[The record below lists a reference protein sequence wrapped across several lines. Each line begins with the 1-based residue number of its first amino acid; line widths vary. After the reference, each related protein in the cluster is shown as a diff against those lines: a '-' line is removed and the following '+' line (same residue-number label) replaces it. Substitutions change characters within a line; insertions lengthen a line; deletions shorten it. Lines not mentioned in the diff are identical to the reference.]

1 MGRPHGAEPAP
12 PVTADDIP
20 VLPEHVP
27 VTLPALAPHL
37 LITTAEQFKAIN
49 EPTRSRILSI
59 IQNEPATAKQLA
71 DRLHVPHGAIGHHL
85 QVLEA
90 TGLAQIVAKRLV
102 RGFVAKYYARTA
114 RLFTYDLSP
123 DVVGGRSPSVEIVT
137 QATTEFAETVAEGGA
152 EARTLG
158 VSFPRMRLSPARAIV
173 YQERLAAL
181 VEELLREPPDPEGE
195 VYSCLVALFRSP
207 NYLQSDSH
215 LSSPAREADAPVAPR
230 AEIDGEA
237 DGEAERQT
245 NQAHQQDRQAGDTV

>member
-1 MGRPHGAEPAP
+1 MGRPHGSEPAP
-12 PVTADDIP
+12 PGAADDIP

-27 VTLPALAPHL
+27 VTLPELAPHL

-90 TGLAQIVAKRLV
+90 SGLAQIVAKRLV

-123 DVVGGRSPSVEIVT
+123 DVVGGRSPSLEIMT
-137 QATTEFAETVAEGGA
+137 QAAHEFAETVAEGG
-152 EARTLG
+152 EAARILG
-158 VSFPRMRLSPARAIV
+158 VSFPRARLSPARASV
-173 YQERLAAL
+173 YQQRLAAL
-181 VEELLREPPDPEGE
+181 VEELLREPPDQEGE
-195 VYSCLVALFRSP
+195 VYSCLVTLFRAP
-207 NYLQSDSH
+207 NYLQSATP
-215 LSSPAREADAPVAPR
+215 LSSLSAPARAADDPDAPS
-230 AEIDGEA
+230 AEIDGEI
-237 DGEAERQT
+237 DREANR
-245 NQAHQQDRQAGDTV
+245 AHHQE

>member
-1 MGRPHGAEPAP
+1 MGRPHRGDPAP
-12 PVTADDIP
+12 SSAADDIP

-27 VTLPALAPHL
+27 VTLPELAPHL

-102 RGFVAKYYARTA
+102 RGFIAKYYARTA

-137 QATTEFAETVAEGGA
+137 QATNEFAETVAEGGA

-158 VSFPRMRLSPARAIV
+158 VSFPRMRLSPARAQV

-181 VEELLREPPDPEGE
+181 VEELLQEPPEPEGE

-215 LSSPAREADAPVAPR
+215 LSSPAREADDPDAPK
-230 AEIDGEA
+230 AEIDGET
-237 DGEAERQT
+237 ERQA
-245 NQAHQQDRQAGDTV
+245 NQAHQQDRQVGDTV

>member
-1 MGRPHGAEPAP
+1 MGRPHSAEPAP

-27 VTLPALAPHL
+27 VTLPAVAPHL

-90 TGLAQIVAKRLV
+90 SGLARIVAKRLV

-114 RLFTYDLSP
+114 RIFTYDLSP
-123 DVVGGRSPSVEIVT
+123 DVIGGRSPSVEIVT
-137 QATTEFAETVAEGGA
+137 QAANEFAETAAEGGA

-158 VSFPRMRLSPARAIV
+158 VSFPRARLSPARAIV

-207 NYLQSDSH
+207 NYLQSDAH
-215 LSSPAREADAPVAPR
+215 LSSPARETEDPVAPR
-230 AEIDGEA
+230 AEIDRKTDRE
-237 DGEAERQT
+237 T
-245 NQAHQQDRQAGDTV
+245 NQVQHQDGQEGDTV